1 MNKGKLIVIEG
12 TDGSGKA
19 TQTSM
24 LYETFL
30 SSNLKVKK
38 VEFPN
43 YKSDSS
49 SLIKMYL
56 NGDFGDKPN
65 SVDAYT
71 ASTFYA
77 VDRFASYKA
86 EWENFYNE
94 GGIILADRYTTSNII
109 HQGAKIDN
117 EIEKDYFLKWLWD
130 LEFNKMKLPKPDCVV
145 FLDMP
150 PKYSKKLMSNRANK
164 FTGDKEKDIHE
175 KNDTYIKNSYNNAKY
190 IANKYNWYRIN
201 CVDNDKV
208 KTIDEIH
215 KEILNKLKEFI

>member
-30 SSNLKVKK
+30 GRDLKVKK

-65 SVDAYT
+65 SVNAYI

-77 VDRFASYKA
+77 VDRFASYKV

-94 GGIILADRYTTSNII
+94 GGIILADRYTTSNMI
-109 HQGAKIDN
+109 HQGAKIDD
-117 EIEKDYFLKWLWD
+117 EKEKDYFLRWLWD
-130 LEFNKMKLPKPDCVV
+130 LEFNKIKLPKPDCVI

-164 FTGDKEKDIHE
+164 FTGGKEKDIHE
-175 KNDTYIKNSYNNAKY
+175 KNDIYIKNSYDNAKY

-215 KEILNKLKEFI
+215 KEIVNKLKEFI